1 MTRSGSL
8 PAGTTT
14 DGLTNNRK
22 DLPQTITEIDVTQV
36 PLHVAH
42 P

>member
-8 PAGTTT
+8 PAATTT
-14 DGLTNNRK
+14 DGLTNNRR
-22 DLPQTITEIDVTQV
+22 DFSQTITEIDVTQV
-36 PLHVAH
+36 PLHVAR